1 MWTNFEVFTEFVT
14 RLLLFCVL
22 FCFFFGQETCGILA
36 PPPGR
41 GLEPPLLEGKLLTTD
56 PPGESLLFPSQQ
68 MLLSALL
75 LLTDNILHYL
85 LTLKSTSTSF
95 QEFEKRCLCSTKS
108 GDSGEEKRGNL
119 VIFVENM
126 EKIQDNGQTW
136 NMILANHTVCV
147 LSLFLISPLMFFTL
161 G

>member
-1 MWTNFEVFTEFVT
+1 
-14 RLLLFCVL
+14 
-22 FCFFFGQETCGILA
+22 
-36 PPPGR
+36 
-41 GLEPPLLEGKLLTTD
+41 
-56 PPGESLLFPSQQ
+56 

-75 LLTDNILHYL
+75 LLTDNVLHNL

-95 QEFEKRCLCSTKS
+95 QEFEKRCVYSTKS

-136 NMILANHTVCV
+136 NRILANHTVCV